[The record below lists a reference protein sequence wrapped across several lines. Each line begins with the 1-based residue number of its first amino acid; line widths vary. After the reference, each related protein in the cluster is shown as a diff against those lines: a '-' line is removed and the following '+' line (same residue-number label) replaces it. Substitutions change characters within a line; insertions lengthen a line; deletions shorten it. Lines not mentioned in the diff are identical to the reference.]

1 MNLRTSSRRIA
12 LQVLVFIAASSPS
25 WANPLDGVGGYV
37 PLAGGQRPATD
48 LVDPRTG
55 EILLPDEL
63 ESLRRNGTDL
73 STLEPDPSSDL
84 WQEDG
89 TGPLPSVP
97 ELGAAEVR
105 FESTVLSR
113 TGNFRFVGRAPEISD
128 RPFTFLI
135 SKTAHTALLR
145 KSLLEKLGY
154 RVPEIRR
161 VPRLRLSFATPA
173 GKELFLQ
180 EIAESTLGAPERWV
194 VNQKEER
201 TLELQDLLVMDSVD
215 AIYNLALGALPSSVI
230 QGRRALNGLHLAYG
244 LTSLSE
250 SVNLLSWHAGR
261 VVSQHLE
268 LAFDGSEEFTPN
280 FDDARWM
287 SRRLARLSREDLRA
301 VVASTELP
309 EPVQRILV
317 EKLVSRRNQAVEL
330 FLGTTATPLLPF
342 DPAVTA
348 QPCLVSGKLT
358 CADFP
363 GYGSRFSYGDPESPL
378 SSHELLAFTKSKL
391 ISNVLSNLVRYTNEN
406 FLPRSDLQ
414 GKLIERQQ
422 QQALDHF
429 VEFLKTGKTS
439 RTPVAAFAIPTWGGN
454 LIASRDVILGA
465 YLGTDNP
472 VQVADSV
479 GFQVNAGAF
488 IGVDGIAAPW
498 AVSGTVRASL
508 TRTFSHIK
516 PIKSI
521 RVALKQPFKNIL
533 VPLVNLDYADLFR
546 ELIGAGFSTL
556 PEEERQE
563 RLTQIFKTFQEQ
575 MDIGESLVITDS
587 IGAELRAGVGAKVTD
602 ALKAYL
608 ELGANQTAISRVHI
622 HRKNEN
628 LIQVYKDLGNARGIL
643 VSVGLQAMGMPII
656 RFSAQLQSGGAQV
669 RFSEL
674 NIDPD
679 LKRNPKIVEVAGALR
694 SLLLTQSLE
703 AVHRVSPPYSIHYDF
718 GERTTKFSLLFFEKA
733 GLKSDLRMKLKHPE
747 GDSIQLFRLVSA
759 DRKGTNFEQFGTEL
773 INAILLNQS
782 HEEFLISS
790 ASNGLPGDSI
800 LGDQF
805 TRSLAFDAIYE
816 DLPGNRIRVQDPY
829 LSLSYQW
836 RGWSL
841 SRRELDKILASI
853 NGRHQFHF
861 FAPPL
866 LPETRKVLLY
876 RVKLDYQVY
885 SEALDHLDLIDKRRF
900 RSIAERFL
908 IPKSDYGWTT
918 NMIGGSTHSMR
929 PITRGEYLS
938 KLAWKWGRTHSS
950 LLHAR
955 NRGDLKGTANALA
968 ELVSLLELNLQQA
981 GLSEAFGGNDRYHVT
996 ARIEG
1001 FREGDESGDT
1011 PYLAHSLGS
1020 YGSKYV
1026 QGPVNH
1032 IRSRLGINEG
1042 EFLIG
1047 WLMGR
1052 F

>member
-1 MNLRTSSRRIA
+1 MNLRSSSRRIA
-12 LQVLVFIAASSPS
+12 LQVLILVTFSASS
-25 WANPLDGVGGYV
+25 WANPLDGVGGYI
-37 PLAGGQRPATD
+37 PLSSGQRPATD
-48 LVDPRTG
+48 LVDRQSG
-55 EILLPDEL
+55 QLLLPDEL
-63 ESLRRNGTDL
+63 ESLRRSGTDL

-84 WQEDG
+84 WQESG

-97 ELGAAEVR
+97 ELGAAQVQ

-135 SKTAHTALLR
+135 SKTVHTVLLR
-145 KSLLEKLGY
+145 KALLKKLGY
-154 RVPEIRR
+154 RVPDIRR
-161 VPRLRLSFATPA
+161 LARLRLSFATPA

-180 EIAESTLGAPERWV
+180 EMAESTLGAPERWV
-194 VNQKEER
+194 VNQKEDR
-201 TLELQDLLVMDSVD
+201 ALELQDVLVMDSVD
-215 AIYNLALGALPSSVI
+215 AIYNLALGALPTNVI

-250 SVNLLSWHAGR
+250 SINLLSWQAGR

-268 LAFDGSEEFTPN
+268 LAFDGSDEFTPN

-287 SRRLARLSREDLRA
+287 GRRLSRLTRPDLREI
-301 VVASTELP
+301 VATTELP
-309 EPVQRILV
+309 DPVQRILV
-317 EKLVSRRNQAVEL
+317 EKLISRRNQLVEL
-330 FLGTTATPLLPF
+330 FLGAPSAPPLAFNPE
-342 DPAVTA
+342 VTA
-348 QPCLVSGKLT
+348 PPCLISGKLT
-358 CADFP
+358 CPDFP

-378 SSHELLAFTKSKL
+378 SSHELLAFTKSRL
-391 ISNVLSNLVRYTNEN
+391 LSNVLSNLVRYTNEN

-414 GKLIERQQ
+414 GKIAERQQ
-422 QQALDHF
+422 QQALDKF
-429 VEFLKTGKTS
+429 VDFLKTGKTS
-439 RTPVAAFAIPTWGGN
+439 RTPVAAFAIPTFGGS

-488 IGVDGIAAPW
+488 IGVDGIEAPW
-498 AVSGTVRASL
+498 AVSGNVRASL

-546 ELIGAGFSTL
+546 ELSDAGFSTL
-556 PEEERQE
+556 PEEKRQE

-575 MDIGESLVITDS
+575 MDVGESLVITDS
-587 IGAELRAGVGAKVTD
+587 IGAEIRAGAGAQVTD

-608 ELGANQTAISRVHI
+608 EVGANQTAISRLHI
-622 HRKNEN
+622 HRKSEN

-643 VSVGLQAMGMPII
+643 VSIGLQALGMPII
-656 RFSAQLQSGGAQV
+656 RLSAQVQSGGAQV
-669 RFSEL
+669 KFSEL

-679 LKRNPKIVEVAGALR
+679 LRRNPRIVEVAGALR
-694 SLLLTQSLE
+694 SLLLSQSLE
-703 AVHRVSPPYSIHYDF
+703 GVHRVSPPYSIDYDF
-718 GERTTKFSLLFFEKA
+718 GERTTKFSLLFFERA
-733 GLKSDLRMKLKHPE
+733 GLKSDLRMRLRHPE
-747 GDSIQLFRLVSA
+747 GDAIQLFRLVSA
-759 DRKGTNFEQFGTEL
+759 ERKGTNFEKFGTDL
-773 INAILLNQS
+773 INAILMNQN

-841 SRRELDKILASI
+841 SRRELDNILASI
-853 NGRHQFHF
+853 NSKHHFRF

-876 RVKLDYQVY
+876 RVRLDYQIY
-885 SEALDHLDLIDKRRF
+885 SEALDHLDEINKERF

-908 IPKSDYGWTT
+908 IPKSEYGRTT
-918 NMIGGSTHSMR
+918 DLTGKPPYSTR
-929 PITRGEYLS
+929 PITRREYLVTLS
-938 KLAWKWGRTHSS
+938 WKWGRTHSA
-950 LLHAR
+950 LLAAR
-955 NRGDLKGTANALA
+955 SRGDLKGTANALA

-981 GLSEAFGGNDRYHVT
+981 GLTEAFGGEDRYHIT

-1001 FREGDESGDT
+1001 FREGDENGDS

-1020 YGSKYV
+1020 FGSKYV
-1026 QGPVNH
+1026 HGPLNH